1 MNVHE
6 YQAKELMARHGVNVP
21 RGEAVKTAAEA
32 TAAAEA
38 IWAAGHTRAVVKS
51 QIHAGGRGKGIFK
64 DGFKGG
70 VHLCDSVAD
79 VTAKA
84 EAMLGNVLVTKQ
96 TGEDGRQ
103 VNTLLIASAEKITKE
118 FYLACLLDRAIGRP
132 ILMASAEG
140 GMDIEEVA
148 AKTPEKIIKVAI
160 DPLLGLQ
167 DYQGRRVAIA
177 LGLRGRLIGQ
187 AARLFKGV
195 YETWA
200 GCDASLVEINP
211 LAIII
216 APDGSEVLAAVDA
229 KLSVDDNALFRHPD
243 IAEMRD
249 LGEEDELEVEASKHD
264 LNYIKL
270 EGTIACLVNGAG
282 LAMSTM
288 DTIKHYGG
296 EPANFLDVGGG
307 ASKEQVRAAFEIIAG
322 DPNVKA
328 ILVNIFGGIMN
339 CNTIAEGIVAAVQET
354 SLTLPLVVRLEG
366 NNVTTGKKTL
376 ADSGLTLITADTMAD
391 GAEKVVAA
399 ANN

>member
-1 MNVHE
+1 M
-6 YQAKELMARHGVNVP
+6 
-21 RGEAVKTAAEA
+21 KTPEEA
-32 TAAAEA
+32 TTTAEA
-38 IWAAGHTRAVVKS
+38 IWSAGHTRAVVKS
-51 QIHAGGRGKGIFK
+51 QIHAGGRGKGTFK
-64 DGFKGG
+64 DGFQGG
-70 VHLCDSVAD
+70 VHLCDSVED

-103 VNTLLIASAEKITKE
+103 VNTLLISSAEEITKE
-118 FYLACLLDRAIGRP
+118 FYLACLLDRGIGRP

-148 AKTPEKIIKVAI
+148 AKTPERIIKVAI
-160 DPLLGLQ
+160 DPTIGLQ
-167 DYQGRRVAIA
+167 DYQARKVAIA
-177 LGLRGRLIGQ
+177 LGLRGKLIGQ

-195 YETWA
+195 YNTWFE
-200 GCDASLVEINP
+200 CDASLVEINP
-211 LAIII
+211 LAVTL

-270 EGTIACLVNGAG
+270 DGNIACLVNGAG

-288 DTIKHYGG
+288 DTIKHHGG

-307 ASKEQVRAAFEIIAG
+307 ASREQVRAAFEIIVS

-339 CNTIAEGIVAAVQET
+339 CNTIAEGVVAAVKDT
-354 SLTLPLVVRLEG
+354 GLTLPLIIRLEG
-366 NNVTTGKKTL
+366 NNVEAGDKTL
-376 ADSGLTLITADTMAD
+376 ADSGLTLITAETMAD
-391 GAEKVVAA
+391 AAKKAVAA